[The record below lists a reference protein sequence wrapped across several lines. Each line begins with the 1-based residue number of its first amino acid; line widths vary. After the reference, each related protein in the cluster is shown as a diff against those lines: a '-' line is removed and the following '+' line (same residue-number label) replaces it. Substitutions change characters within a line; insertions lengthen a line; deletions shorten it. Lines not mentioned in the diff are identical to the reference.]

1 MNILKR
7 SFLYLIRKK
16 VRSILLFLIL
26 FVTGL
31 FLMSGLSIRS
41 TTNQAAEKMRSTI
54 PAGLKLEP
62 VNLSGPEVYDTSY
75 NEAGEIVRKVKLPL
89 ITLSVAKELASLP
102 GVNGYYSSM
111 GSNILYTGL
120 HIIPNFNTEYKRELE
135 QDGNTSSDDYTLA
148 KIQSRAN
155 RFLIVEE
162 SESHPYFR
170 NGAMKLVAGH
180 HLHTDDNKKVLI
192 SEEIALKNH
201 LTIGDSISGQ
211 SFDFMTGQLFGDVYQ
226 AEIAGIFRTNFE
238 QQLSDYTMES
248 DILSNAIFA
257 PLELVHWDN
266 IQYNTFYGGD
276 VLAAE
281 TDPLLGDITLF
292 VDDPDKLEEVEEA
305 VKAYTDVDWNYY
317 TISRDDSNYKS
328 AAGPLLTMT
337 LFAAG
342 MAVIMIAAALLI
354 LLLVITMWTRDRR
367 QEIRILTFLGLDRNS
382 ILGQF
387 LLEIGIITAAAFLAA
402 ILIISP
408 VINLIGDT
416 LTDFTNP
423 SEGTP
428 SFQVDFE
435 PETQLIH
442 VNRAP
447 IRQDYLSYHVSCR
460 TALVTLF
467 SMSIISITAV
477 ILAFRKIQKSIHL
490 VSSGRRHLFS
500 RKHSTQIFHTRS
512 MHSVHRAVLYLMRN
526 PGKSALLLL
535 ALSIITGLFLA
546 GVSVRS
552 ASLQAASTL
561 RESLSGYFTLSPDYE
576 NEDFVNEINKR
587 TVSTIADI
595 EGVSKFN
602 AMDLTYMDVQNVS
615 LSPGRF
621 TAEGDEKYNM
631 TRIHGNTDSS
641 LNEYFTLDFLELS
654 KGRHIGSH
662 DKGKALISTELAEKN
677 HLNTGDSI
685 ILVFP
690 DEDVRKGAPL
700 SNTYKLEITGLFS
713 ESEENSSSAELSSIP
728 ECDIFS
734 NFIFT
739 DISTTQKIQKDLS
752 PEISPAYSSGAVF
765 LVKDPGKISEILAS
779 IEEEH
784 LIDTDITTISVNNNA
799 YQNSIEPLNR
809 LCSLSIIILVVS
821 TVAGIIILTLILTLW
836 ERNRVRETGIL
847 MCFGI
852 SEKSIWFQRITECI
866 CVFSIALIL
875 TVSLLLPVSNKT
887 GDWLYKKAEESI
899 VEMNTEKS
907 DFIENDVTLQLYLSP
922 ASVLLSGLSGVG
934 LVGISVSIAFL
945 FHTRHRPKKL
955 LSIIE

>member
-1 MNILKR
+1 M
-7 SFLYLIRKK
+7 Y
-16 VRSILLFLIL
+16 
-26 FVTGL
+26 
-31 FLMSGLSIRS
+31 
-41 TTNQAAEKMRSTI
+41 
-54 PAGLKLEP
+54 
-62 VNLSGPEVYDTSY
+62 
-75 NEAGEIVRKVKLPL
+75 
-89 ITLSVAKELASLP
+89 
-102 GVNGYYSSM
+102 
-111 GSNILYTGL
+111 
-120 HIIPNFNTEYKRELE
+120 
-135 QDGNTSSDDYTLA
+135 
-148 KIQSRAN
+148 
-155 RFLIVEE
+155 
-162 SESHPYFR
+162 
-170 NGAMKLVAGH
+170 
-180 HLHTDDNKKVLI
+180 
-192 SEEIALKNH
+192 
-201 LTIGDSISGQ
+201 
-211 SFDFMTGQLFGDVYQ
+211 
-226 AEIAGIFRTNFE
+226 
-238 QQLSDYTMES
+238 
-248 DILSNAIFA
+248 
-257 PLELVHWDN
+257 
-266 IQYNTFYGGD
+266 
-276 VLAAE
+276 
-281 TDPLLGDITLF
+281 
-292 VDDPDKLEEVEEA
+292 
-305 VKAYTDVDWNYY
+305 
-317 TISRDDSNYKS
+317 
-328 AAGPLLTMT
+328 
-337 LFAAG
+337 
-342 MAVIMIAAALLI
+342 
-354 LLLVITMWTRDRR
+354 
-367 QEIRILTFLGLDRNS
+367 
-382 ILGQF
+382 
-387 LLEIGIITAAAFLAA
+387 
-402 ILIISP
+402 
-408 VINLIGDT
+408 
-416 LTDFTNP
+416 
-423 SEGTP
+423 
-428 SFQVDFE
+428 
-435 PETQLIH
+435 
-442 VNRAP
+442 
-447 IRQDYLSYHVSCR
+447 
-460 TALVTLF
+460 
-467 SMSIISITAV
+467 
-477 ILAFRKIQKSIHL
+477 
-490 VSSGRRHLFS
+490 
-500 RKHSTQIFHTRS
+500 
-512 MHSVHRAVLYLMRN
+512 SVHRAVLYLVRN
-526 PGKSALLLL
+526 PGKSVLLLL

-546 GVSVRS
+546 GLSVRS

-561 RESLSGYFTLSPDYE
+561 RESLSGYFTLSPNYE
-576 NEDFVNEINKR
+576 NKDFVNEINEH
-587 TVSTIADI
+587 TVNTIAEL

-654 KGRHIGSH
+654 KGRHIESH
-662 DKGKALISTELAEKN
+662 DRGKALISTELAEKN

-685 ILVFP
+685 VLVFP

-739 DISTTQKIQKDLS
+739 DISTTQKIQKDLR

-852 SEKSIWFQRITECI
+852 SKKSIWFQRITECI

-875 TVSLLLPVSNKT
+875 TVSLLLPVFNKT

-899 VEMNTEKS
+899 VEMNTEES

-945 FHTRHRPKKL
+945 FHTHHRPKKL

>member
-75 NEAGEIVRKVKLPL
+75 NEAGELVRKVKLPL

-111 GSNILYTGL
+111 GSSILYTGL

-135 QDGNTSSDDYTLA
+135 QNGNTSSDDYTLA

-192 SEEIALKNH
+192 SEEIAP
-201 LTIGDSISGQ
+201 
-211 SFDFMTGQLFGDVYQ
+211 
-226 AEIAGIFRTNFE
+226 EIAGIFRTNFE

-257 PLELVHWDN
+257 PLEMVHWDN

-281 TDPLLGDITLF
+281 TDPLLGSITLF

-305 VKAYTDVDWNYY
+305 VKAYTNVDWNYY

-354 LLLVITMWTRDRR
+354 LSLVITMWTRDRR

-387 LLEIGIITAAAFLAA
+387 LLEIGIITAAAFLTA

-408 VINLIGDT
+408 VTNLIGDT

-447 IRQDYLSYHVSCR
+447 IRQDHLSYHVSCR

-500 RKHSTQIFHTRS
+500 RKHSTQIFHARS
-512 MHSVHRAVLYLMRN
+512 MYSVHRAVLYLMRN
-526 PGKSALLLL
+526 PGKSVLLLL

-546 GVSVRS
+546 GLSVRS

-561 RESLSGYFTLSPDYE
+561 RESLSGYFTLSPNYE

-654 KGRHIGSH
+654 KGRHIESH
-662 DKGKALISTELAEKN
+662 DRGKALISTELAEKN

-685 ILVFP
+685 VLVFP

-852 SEKSIWFQRITECI
+852 SKKSIWFQRITECI

-875 TVSLLLPVSNKT
+875 TVSLLLPVFNKT
-887 GDWLYKKAEESI
+887 GDWLYKKAEEST
-899 VEMNTEKS
+899 VEMNTEES

-945 FHTRHRPKKL
+945 FHTHHRPKKL